1 MKIRILSAFR
11 PKPSPS
17 FSQAFPKGGGRG
29 ETEYDVG
36 DGEPRHTD
44 SRCCFSDGGT
54 LKYIDVLKY
63 FSVSIVYMNRRKI
76 LSKMKNTEIILRSC
90 DCTGCGRC
98 TEACRHGVLQLAND
112 GVRRIVQVV
121 DAERCTACRSCEHS
135 CAHGAIVVRK
145 IAGAGYHRSRAVQGL
160 LPLVLALVLVLP
172 WSLDANDWS
181 AINYWKIFGCFV
193 LLHHLFGHIRFSGVL
208 KNKHRS

>member
-11 PKPSPS
+11 PKPSLS
-17 FSQAFPKGGGRG
+17 LSQGR
-29 ETEYDVG
+29 
-36 DGEPRHTD
+36 R
-44 SRCCFSDGGT
+44 SRRNRIRRRRRRATTHGFEMPFSDGGT

-112 GVRRIVQVV
+112 GVRRIAQVV

-193 LLHHLFGHIRFSGVL
+193 LLHHLFGHIRVSGML